1 MDQWTAVSAAL
12 VPVDAAL
19 QVVCATVIDEGGGR
33 KGVSVKR
40 RDRGGALFLP
50 HVQGD
55 AFPHGLVPGV
65 SLPPVI
71 GFPAPAGLQV
81 CEGTLFT
88 DSQ

>member
-19 QVVCATVIDEGGGR
+19 QVVCATVIDECGGR

-55 AFPHGLVPGV
+55 AFPHGLVSATGDRI
-65 SLPPVI
+65 SCSSR
-71 GFPAPAGLQV
+71 AAGL
-81 CEGTLFT
+81 
-88 DSQ
+88 